1 MNSRSFVVLMLSL
14 VACSDVEGKGQSD
27 EDANHGL
34 TTAVHLT
41 FTETTSGEE
50 RMFVWSDP
58 ELDGV
63 DILVDDVALPEG
75 TSWSLSVSFW
85 NELVDPPEDV
95 TVEVEE
101 AAAEHQIFLTGD
113 AVDGP
118 ASDQPGA
125 PLVVDY
131 ADADENGLPIGLL
144 HNVVVDGAGEGAL
157 EVTLRHMPPEGGV
170 AVKTEDV
177 SSKVREDGN
186 FAGVGGD
193 NDVQVSFAF
202 VATPAE

>member
-1 MNSRSFVVLMLSL
+1 MKLFDVVVLSL
-14 VACSDVEGKGQSD
+14 FLAACSDVEGKGQAE

-41 FTETTSGEE
+41 FTETTTGDEQT
-50 RMFVWSDP
+50 FVWSDP

-63 DILVDDVALPEG
+63 AIAVDDVALPVG
-75 TSWSLSVSFW
+75 TTWSLAVSFW
-85 NELVDPPEDV
+85 NELVAPVEEV
-95 TVEVEE
+95 TGEVEE
-101 AAAEHQIFLTGD
+101 AAAEHQIFLTGT

-118 ASDQPGA
+118 ASNQPGA
-125 PLVVDY
+125 PLVVSY
-131 ADADENGLPIGLL
+131 ADADENGLPVGIL
-144 HNVVVDGAGEGAL
+144 HDVNVESAGSGTL

-177 SSKVREDGN
+177 AAIVRDDGN

-202 VATPAE
+202 STMPAE